1 MIKSLKEQFPS
12 WTKDIEKNPLILS
25 DDIDSLMSYI
35 FLRDRFNCKVRYY
48 YDVNGENWTH
58 KLYKQKGYDYGF
70 DTKKAIAVDLA
81 LEGYRCWDNHVIKVR
96 DTDNTNKLS
105 ANLNVIDNIY
115 LDNYT
120 DKWCVS
126 TYITILS
133 YYNID
138 ISKWNREQLAILC
151 SIDGVYKPFI
161 GTKRFKPIA
170 AKHLKDLGYEFL
182 IEFIENNIEYI
193 EQIKKELNLDG
204 KIKVKDGKLTTD
216 IKLDKL
222 SDIFNTDISLP
233 NYTFQLRS
241 TLTKRRTDVKSK
253 ENVKKY
259 LIEDKKL
266 RNFVLVSTSKII
278 YSY

>member
-1 MIKSLKEQFPS
+1 MIQELKEKFPV
-12 WTKDIEKNPLILS
+12 WTRTIKENPLILS

-58 KLYKQKGYDYGF
+58 RLYKQKGYDYGF
-70 DTKKAIAVDLA
+70 DSKKAIAVDLA

-120 DKWCVS
+120 NKWCVS

-138 ISKWNREQLAILC
+138 ISKWTRVQLAILC
-151 SIDGVYKPFI
+151 SIDGVYYPFRNE
-161 GTKRFKPIA
+161 RFKSIA
-170 AKHLKDLGYEFL
+170 TKHLKDLGYEFL
-182 IEFIENNIEYI
+182 VDFIENNMKYI
-193 EQIKKELNLDG
+193 EEIKDKLNLDE
-204 KIKVKDGKLTTD
+204 KIKIQDGKLTTN
-216 IKLDKL
+216 IKLKEL
-222 SDIFNTDISLP
+222 SEIFKTDISLP
-233 NYTFQLRS
+233 TCTFQLRS
-241 TLTKRRTDVKSK
+241 TLTKRFTDVKSK
-253 ENVKKY
+253 ENVEKY
-259 LIEDKKL
+259 LIGDKKL
-266 RNFVLVSTSKII
+266 RNFVLVNKKKII
-278 YSY
+278 FSY

>member
-1 MIKSLKEQFPS
+1 MIESLKKQFPS
-12 WTKDIEKNPLILS
+12 WVKGIKENPLILS

-70 DTKKAIAVDLA
+70 DTKKAICVDLA

-151 SIDGVYKPFI
+151 SIDGVYYPFRSE
-161 GTKRFKPIA
+161 RFKPIA

-193 EQIKKELNLDG
+193 EQIKKEFNLDG

-253 ENVKKY
+253 ENVEKY
-259 LIEDKKL
+259 LIGDKKL

>member
-1 MIKSLKEQFPS
+1 MFNRWS
-12 WTKDIEKNPLILS
+12 ILS
-25 DDIDSLMSYI
+25 I
-35 FLRDRFNCKVRYY
+35 
-48 YDVNGENWTH
+48 
-58 KLYKQKGYDYGF
+58 QK
-70 DTKKAIAVDLA
+70 T
-81 LEGYRCWDNHVIKVR
+81 
-96 DTDNTNKLS
+96 
-105 ANLNVIDNIY
+105 
-115 LDNYT
+115 
-120 DKWCVS
+120 
-126 TYITILS
+126 
-133 YYNID
+133 
-138 ISKWNREQLAILC
+138 
-151 SIDGVYKPFI
+151 
-161 GTKRFKPIA
+161 IA

-253 ENVKKY
+253 ENVEKY
-259 LIEDKKL
+259 LIGDKKL

>member
-1 MIKSLKEQFPS
+1 MIESLKKQFPS

-48 YDVNGENWTH
+48 YDVNAENWTH

-70 DTKKAIAVDLA
+70 DTKKAICVDLA

-126 TYITILS
+126 TY
-133 YYNID
+133 
-138 ISKWNREQLAILC
+138 Q
-151 SIDGVYKPFI
+151 F
-161 GTKRFKPIA
+161 
-170 AKHLKDLGYEFL
+170 
-182 IEFIENNIEYI
+182 
-193 EQIKKELNLDG
+193 
-204 KIKVKDGKLTTD
+204 
-216 IKLDKL
+216 
-222 SDIFNTDISLP
+222 
-233 NYTFQLRS
+233 
-241 TLTKRRTDVKSK
+241 
-253 ENVKKY
+253 
-259 LIEDKKL
+259 
-266 RNFVLVSTSKII
+266 
-278 YSY
+278 

>member
-1 MIKSLKEQFPS
+1 MIESLKGKFPS
-12 WTKDIEKNPLILS
+12 WVKDIEKNPLILS

-35 FLRDRFNCKVRYY
+35 FLRDHFNCKVRYY

-120 DKWCVS
+120 NKWCVS

-151 SIDGVYKPFI
+151 SIDGVYYPFR
-161 GTKRFKPIA
+161 KLLQR
-170 AKHLKDLGYEFL
+170 
-182 IEFIENNIEYI
+182 NI
-193 EQIKKELNLDG
+193 
-204 KIKVKDGKLTTD
+204 
-216 IKLDKL
+216 
-222 SDIFNTDISLP
+222 
-233 NYTFQLRS
+233 
-241 TLTKRRTDVKSK
+241 
-253 ENVKKY
+253 
-259 LIEDKKL
+259 
-266 RNFVLVSTSKII
+266 
-278 YSY
+278 

>member
-1 MIKSLKEQFPS
+1 MIESLKGKFPS
-12 WTKDIEKNPLILS
+12 WVKDIEKNPLILS

-35 FLRDRFNCKVRYY
+35 FLRDHFNCKVRYY

-120 DKWCVS
+120 NKWCVS

-151 SIDGVYKPFI
+151 SIDGVYYPFRSE
-161 GTKRFKPIA
+161 RFKTIA

-259 LIEDKKL
+259 LIEDKNL

>member
-1 MIKSLKEQFPS
+1 MIESLKGKFPS
-12 WTKDIEKNPLILS
+12 WVKDIEKNPLILS

-35 FLRDRFNCKVRYY
+35 FLRDHFNCKVRYY

-120 DKWCVS
+120 NKWCVS

-151 SIDGVYKPFI
+151 SIDGVYYPFRSE
-161 GTKRFKPIA
+161 RFKTIA

>member
-1 MIKSLKEQFPS
+1 MIESLKVKFPS
-12 WTKDIEKNPLILS
+12 WVKDIEKNPLILS

-35 FLRDRFNCKVRYY
+35 FLRDHFNCKVRYY

-120 DKWCVS
+120 NKWCVS

-151 SIDGVYKPFI
+151 SIDGVYYPFRSE
-161 GTKRFKPIA
+161 RFKTIA

-253 ENVKKY
+253 ENVEKY
-259 LIEDKKL
+259 LIGDKKL